1 MRYQN
6 YRLPGSL
13 DRIGG
18 RRGEGLIWCA
28 APWKV
33 VCLPGSD
40 GRGRTNPA
48 SALVVLR
55 ADVARAR
62 RGWLNE
68 ILTGGLK
75 S

>member
-1 MRYQN
+1 V
-6 YRLPGSL
+6 
-13 DRIGG
+13 
-18 RRGEGLIWCA
+18 A
-28 APWKV
+28 
-33 VCLPGSD
+33 CLPGSD